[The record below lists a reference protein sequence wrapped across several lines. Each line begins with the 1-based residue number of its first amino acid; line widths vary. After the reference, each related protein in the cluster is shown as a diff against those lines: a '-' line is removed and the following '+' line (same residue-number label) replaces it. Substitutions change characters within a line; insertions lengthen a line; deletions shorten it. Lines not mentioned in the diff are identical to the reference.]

1 MIDMMS
7 DLGRSGLHS
16 ALRSSDAEGHPE
28 EAAPS
33 RRVIVAGVESL

>member
-1 MIDMMS
+1 VIDMMS

-16 ALRSSDAEGHPE
+16 AWRSSDAEGHA
-28 EAAPS
+28 EATPS